1 MSTSSYLDGV
11 SAAYAISTIFSEFI
25 NRNESLNQSE
35 GRSTSA
41 SNGVDDV
48 SAETVVKAT
57 ILVLIIALAVVGN
70 ALVIISVV
78 RFDKLRIIANT
89 FIVSLASADLLVAVL
104 VMPFNASQ
112 VIASRWLFTEFICD
126 LFNANDVLFCTASLL
141 HLCCISMDRYIAIT
155 DPFGYDR
162 RMTRRRVAIALG
174 AVWTASTL
182 LSHVPV
188 HSKWYVK
195 EGHPTSFENGEC
207 LFNVNMPYGIV
218 SSSVSFWTPALVMVF
233 TYIKIYREAQRQEK
247 LIEAMTYIHGRH
259 STACGDHSL
268 PVTRTVSGQGA
279 GCIAGGGG
287 GDNKAIGGLGRGGS
301 AGDVRYGQNGG
312 GGFQAKN
319 SVDEKTRRL
328 TSEGRKMKREHKAAK
343 TLGIIMGAF
352 LVCWLPFFTW
362 YLTDSICQEA
372 CQVPQ
377 VCISALFWIGYTNSA
392 LNPVIYACFNR
403 DFRFAF
409 KKLLGCCTLVRRSQ
423 HQYITTSERT
433 ALKMSPIARNGISK
447 V

>member
-1 MSTSSYLDGV
+1 MSTGPYLDGV
-11 SAAYAISTIFSEFI
+11 STAYTLSTSFPEITKS
-25 NRNESLNQSE
+25 NESLNESN
-35 GRSTSA
+35 GSSTTA

-48 SAETVVKAT
+48 SAQTVVKAT
-57 ILVLIIALAVVGN
+57 ILVIIITSAVVGN
-70 ALVIISVV
+70 TLVIISVA
-78 RFDKLRIIANT
+78 RFDKLRIMANT
-89 FIVSLASADLLVAVL
+89 FIVSLATADLLVAVL

-112 VIASRWLFTEFICD
+112 EIAERWLFTEFICD

-162 RMTRRRVAIALG
+162 RMTHRRVAITLAV
-174 AVWTASTL
+174 VWTASTL

-188 HSKWYVK
+188 HSQWYVDEK
-195 EGHPTSFENGEC
+195 HPKSVENGTC
-207 LFNVNMPYGIV
+207 FFMVNMPYGIV

-247 LIEAMTYIHGRH
+247 LIEAMTHIHGRH
-259 STACGDHSL
+259 STAGGDQSL
-268 PVTRTVSGQGA
+268 PVTRTVSGQGV
-279 GCIAGGGG
+279 GIAGGGG
-287 GDNKAIGGLGRGGS
+287 DGKAVGLDRGARAGS
-301 AGDVRYGQNGG
+301 AGDRGYVQNGDEG
-312 GGFQAKN
+312 VQVKN
-319 SVDEKTRRL
+319 CLDEKTRRL

-362 YLTDSICQEA
+362 YLTDSICQDR
-372 CQVPQ
+372 CKVPQ
-377 VCISALFWIGYTNSA
+377 VYISALFWIGYTNSA

-409 KKLLGCCTLVRRSQ
+409 KKLLGCCTLFGRSQ